1 MLKKVLN
8 VVISL
13 LLPWSTSTLMAQSD
27 LPRFETAGQ
36 FALMSTGYRNAGA
49 GGRFSY
55 NVSEYLAFEGEVDYF
70 PQDKFAEGKKTL
82 GLFGVKIGP
91 RTENAGFFSII
102 RPGFVKFS
110 NEYIGATASG
120 CDPFNPTPAC
130 FGSQTHFAFDI
141 GGGFEYFPTR
151 HTVFR
156 FDIGNLIIRYPGQTS
171 SNLLMN
177 VGFGFRF

>member
-1 MLKKVLN
+1 MLKRVLGAL
-8 VVISL
+8 ISL
-13 LLPWSTSTLMAQSD
+13 LFPWSTLNLYAQSD

-36 FALMSTGYRNAGA
+36 FALMSTGYRNAGV

-55 NVSEYLAFEGEVDYF
+55 NASEYLSFDSEVDYF
-70 PQDKFAEGKKTL
+70 PQDKYAEGKKTL

-110 NEYIGATASG
+110 NEYIGGAA
-120 CDPFNPTPAC
+120 CDPLNPTSAC

-156 FDIGNLIIRYPGQTS
+156 FDIGNLIIRLPGQTTN
-171 SNLLMN
+171 NLLMN
-177 VGFGFRF
+177 VGFGVRF